1 VDWAEHVF
9 EGGMLY
15 VQVRFTKIGREFGG
29 KNHSTVLRSIQK
41 VEARRRTDLDLNRT
55 VEKLFDSMK

>member
-1 VDWAEHVF
+1 VDWAERLF
-9 EGGMLY
+9 EEGMHY
-15 VQVRFTKIGREFGG
+15 VRVRLTKIGREFGG

-55 VEKLFDSMK
+55 VE